1 MKTIQE
7 NSAGAVIY
15 YYNETTQQPYF
26 LLLRN
31 TLKKTY
37 WGFPKGKIEKNESIK
52 QTVKREVKEETNI
65 SKIRILPKFKYEM
78 RWFYQ
83 LHGNRIKK
91 HAIFLIA
98 EVNEK
103 QKAKAKINH
112 ENEQLV
118 WMSYEKAL
126 KTINI
131 KKNKE
136 LLTKAY
142 KFIKENRKQKTLF

>member
-1 MKTIQE
+1 MAQINE
-7 NSAGAVIY
+7 NSAGAVIF
-15 YYNETTQQPYF
+15 YYNPLTQQPYF

-65 SKIRILPKFKYEM
+65 SKLRILPKFKYEM

-83 LHGNRIKK
+83 LNNNRIKK
-91 HAIFLIA
+91 HATFFLA
-98 EVNEK
+98 EVDEE
-103 QKAKAKINH
+103 QKAKAKINE

-118 WMSYEKAL
+118 WMSYKKAL

-136 LLTKAY
+136 LLTQAY
-142 KFIKENRKQKTLF
+142 EFIMENRKQKTLF